1 LATPCPT
8 ALARSA
14 ARCAVVV
21 LMALAGA
28 CRSYVPAPLEP
39 SAELEA
45 LTRRLALPPGSSTTD
60 RAPSDWFPIATEI
73 ALDDGLDLAEANAL
87 ALVCAPQL
95 RTARDAARISGA
107 QLLGAGVPA
116 NPELVLGPRVTTQ
129 RPDLIFPAGLAFEI
143 PLDGRRARER
153 DAADARATAAVAR
166 VQDAELTTLAELRAS
181 FVELAFSARERA
193 LRSALVAAIDP
204 VTTWIDRLHAAG
216 ECDDVTAYL
225 VHLERDDAEARLAE
239 LDASVGAARRAVLA
253 QLGLL
258 PDAPVAIRLDLDPL
272 AMPELAPSPSEA
284 IIRLPR
290 LRAAEADYAAAEAEL
305 ARQVARQIPALR
317 FGPEY
322 ESDRGEQSL
331 GLGLS
336 LALPI
341 FDRNRGPIAVAE
353 AEREAARNRYQDAL
367 LAARHAEAGA
377 RAEWQSAAT
386 RLRQWRTGALRDA
399 GNAERALEQRLRS
412 GHVEVLEVVA
422 VLRAIGNAR
431 GRELELDRSSTL
443 ARLRAAVAAGA
454 VLYGNEP

>member
-1 LATPCPT
+1 MPK
-8 ALARSA
+8 
-14 ARCAVVV
+14 
-21 LMALAGA
+21 
-28 CRSYVPAPLEP
+28 
-39 SAELEA
+39 
-45 LTRRLALPPGSSTTD
+45 
-60 RAPSDWFPIATEI
+60 
-73 ALDDGLDLAEANAL
+73 
-87 ALVCAPQL
+87 
-95 RTARDAARISGA
+95 
-107 QLLGAGVPA
+107 
-116 NPELVLGPRVTTQ
+116 
-129 RPDLIFPAGLAFEI
+129 AF
-143 PLDGRRARER
+143 
-153 DAADARATAAVAR
+153 
-166 VQDAELTTLAELRAS
+166 
-181 FVELAFSARERA
+181 
-193 LRSALVAAIDP
+193 
-204 VTTWIDRLHAAG
+204 
-216 ECDDVTAYL
+216 
-225 VHLERDDAEARLAE
+225 
-239 LDASVGAARRAVLA
+239 
-253 QLGLL
+253 
-258 PDAPVAIRLDLDPL
+258 
-272 AMPELAPSPSEA
+272 APSPSEA

-305 ARQVARQIPALR
+305 ARQVARPRSPALR

-341 FDRNRGPIAVAE
+341 FDRNRGPIAITE
-353 AEREAARNRYQDAL
+353 AEREAARDPYQDAL